1 MEEDIRRQSHLRQ
14 TREERQERYD
24 QWGYLDEESVFKE
37 AGDSAGTKYA
47 RDMYVATKMA
57 DRWKEIHYWQIDK
70 RCWDATYAWAEYAEM
85 GIPP

>member
-1 MEEDIRRQSHLRQ
+1 M
-14 TREERQERYD
+14 
-24 QWGYLDEESVFKE
+24 FKE

-70 RCWDATYAWAEYAEM
+70 RCWDATYGPNTQRWAYLRESKDRN
-85 GIPP
+85 GKS